1 MTEKTKID
9 WNQLTTEPISE
20 EQAVDIH
27 EDAIQASIDWS
38 LFSTSPFEPQPV
50 TESEATI
57 AESTPETLSKKI
69 DWAELTQSSEE

>member
-20 EQAVDIH
+20 EQTVDIH
-27 EDAIQASIDWS
+27 EDAIQASIDWP
-38 LFSTSPFEPQPV
+38 LLSTSPFEPQPV

-57 AESTPETLSKKI
+57 AESTPENPSKKI